1 MAPKSPTQ
9 EPDASS
15 PDAKKPKIDPALKKN
30 TASANAVASGAEAI
44 VRSDT
49 PRKERISCGLVAVH
63 WNVGG
68 MNSLLSKDDKRA
80 LLSTLV
86 ETESPDILCFSE
98 HKFSTAK
105 LDAGAK
111 ALLELVPG
119 YKAHWAVCTAKNG
132 YSGVVALVKDGLEL
146 AAAPQI
152 DTVGWLTQGGK
163 TAVARVTVDGGHF
176 FAQVGSLN
184 EGRTLTLELADVFV
198 VVAYVPNSGMKLERL
213 DYRIGT
219 WEPAMR
225 AHLKTL
231 GASKP
236 VALIGDLNV
245 AHLDADIWNVEA
257 KHIPKSAGCTP
268 RERAAFGELLA
279 EGHADAFRTLHPEAS
294 GCFSYWSTRS
304 GNQLLNRGLRLD
316 YAVLSNALL
325 PGGGAPLELHDCAMM
340 KEYAPNGDHGP
351 TLVALRRK

>member
-111 ALLELVPG
+111 QRMLLSFAG
-119 YKAHWAVCTAKNG
+119 YAG
-132 YSGVVALVKDGLEL
+132 
-146 AAAPQI
+146 
-152 DTVGWLTQGGK
+152 
-163 TAVARVTVDGGHF
+163 AVAP
-176 FAQVGSLN
+176 
-184 EGRTLTLELADVFV
+184 FV
-198 VVAYVPNSGMKLERL
+198 RRL
-213 DYRIGT
+213 HTHSHAR
-219 WEPAMR
+219 
-225 AHLKTL
+225 
-231 GASKP
+231 
-236 VALIGDLNV
+236 
-245 AHLDADIWNVEA
+245 
-257 KHIPKSAGCTP
+257 P
-268 RERAAFGELLA
+268 RW
-279 EGHADAFRTLHPEAS
+279 HMPP
-294 GCFSYWSTRS
+294 C
-304 GNQLLNRGLRLD
+304 
-316 YAVLSNALL
+316 
-325 PGGGAPLELHDCAMM
+325 
-340 KEYAPNGDHGP
+340 
-351 TLVALRRK
+351 